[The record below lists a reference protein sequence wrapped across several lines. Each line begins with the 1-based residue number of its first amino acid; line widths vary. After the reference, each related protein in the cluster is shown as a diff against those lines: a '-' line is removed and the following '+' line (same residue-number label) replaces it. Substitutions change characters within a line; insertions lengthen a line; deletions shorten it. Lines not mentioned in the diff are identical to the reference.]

1 MGDIKELKATYDNCI
16 LVQKQ
21 VIDINRKKLLKAEKR
36 RDYEEMRR
44 LRHVLNI
51 LYDEKTELEY
61 LALSLSKYVA

>member
-1 MGDIKELKATYDNCI
+1 MQND
-16 LVQKQ
+16 
-21 VIDINRKKLLKAEKR
+21 VISINRKKLGKAEKN

-61 LALSLSKYVA
+61 LALSLSKYA

>member
-16 LVQKQ
+16 RVQND
-21 VIDINRKKLLKAEKR
+21 VISINRKKLGKAEKN

-61 LALSLSKYVA
+61 LALSLSKYA

>member
-1 MGDIKELKATYDNCI
+1 MGNLKELKATYDNCI
-16 LVQKQ
+16 KVQND
-21 VIDINRKKLLKAEKR
+21 VISKNRLRLHRAEKS

-61 LALSLSKYVA
+61 LALSLSKYA

>member
-1 MGDIKELKATYDNCI
+1 MGSIKELKETYDNCI
-16 LVQKQ
+16 EVQKN
-21 VIDINRKKLLKAEKR
+21 VISINRAKLNKAEKR

-61 LALSLSKYVA
+61 LAMSLSKYA